1 MNASAPASPATV
13 SLYDARP
20 FFEKALQFGVQ
31 NGIIGRDKLDAICTD
46 APKGMVQIARY
57 FGNEFLRP
65 DIEKARERIVNLVSL
80 YLQSLSGG
88 DLRLA
93 AESLR
98 DHSFLSRSKGGS
110 DLLKALLALP
120 DSTLFHEDLS
130 SVAEAAGPVKGLAEW
145 SLKSFADYQ
154 AELARRLPLQQ
165 EKDAAVWLAAQLG
178 LDADEL
184 EEAHTHAE
192 AVIRTALLAL
202 SAKRTEWPDWPG
214 FEKMVT
220 TLRKNHRAAKTRA
233 AAAPAKAAV
242 KAAKSVKAGKTDPA
256 LEAASLGAIAQ
267 SKVFSIVIPRSLP
280 DELKAVVET
289 MADSVQADLP
299 QMLDGALSVRALF
312 AADNE
317 HHHPPLLGRYFWRDD
332 MASELHHHERA
343 VSKAWEQ
350 ATGGNCDDGSLL
362 TLFVCVASGAAPK
375 TILTEKAATALV
387 RKLQKPDAKAS
398 FNPELA
404 RQYIL
409 AHAPAQHQEGYLHLW
424 ADFAEEAQPVLQSDS
439 TYALSDALALLRREC
454 HVLKP

>member
-1 MNASAPASPATV
+1 MNASASASPAAV

-31 NGIIGRDKLDAICTD
+31 NGLIGQDKLDAICAD

-80 YLQSLSGG
+80 YLQSVSGG

-98 DHSFLSRSKGGS
+98 DNSFLSRSKGGS

-130 SVAEAAGPVKGLAEW
+130 SIAEAAGPVKGLAEW

-165 EKDAAVWLAAQLG
+165 EKEAAVWLAAQLG
-178 LDADEL
+178 LDVDEL

-202 SAKRTEWPDWPG
+202 SVKRTEWPDWPG
-214 FEKMVT
+214 FEKMVM

-233 AAAPAKAAV
+233 KAPAFA
-242 KAAKSVKAGKTDPA
+242 
-256 LEAASLGAIAQ
+256 
-267 SKVFSIVIPRSLP
+267 IVIPRSLP
-280 DELKAVVET
+280 DELKAVVQT

-312 AADNE
+312 AADSE

-343 VSKAWEQ
+343 VSKAWDQ

-362 TLFVCVASGAAPK
+362 TLFVCIATGAAPK
-375 TILTEKAATALV
+375 TLLSEKAATALV
-387 RKLQKPDAKAS
+387 RKLQKADAKAS

-409 AHAPAQHQEGYLHLW
+409 DHAPAQHQEGYLHLW